1 MPGPFSG
8 LFAEAPVVETAPH
21 EREAAAQACA
31 KHLRELEAMEALGKS
46 VNARIYIGFKKHDGD
61 D

>member
-1 MPGPFSG
+1 M
-8 LFAEAPVVETAPH
+8 VETAPH